1 MSVPERD
8 MPPVEF
14 WETLADLLRD
24 VSRAMGASG
33 AVDQNL
39 SAMMARVETALR
51 ATNPFLR
58 ELSDHRAAT
67 HRAAVDAAYTRGRA
81 DGHAEGLVTGRR
93 EGEEVG
99 KAAAIAERQGVVEV
113 LTRPVIT
120 FARAPGGQAILAT
133 VALPLAILLLRACV
147 LGEPVQAVPGVAPG
161 LPTPTTS
168 EAPDGP

>member
-1 MSVPERD
+1 MSVDRD

-51 ATNPFLR
+51 ASTPLLR
-58 ELSDHRAAT
+58 ELADHRTAT
-67 HRAAVDAAYTRGRA
+67 HRAAVDAAYARGRA
-81 DGHAEGLVTGRR
+81 EGHVEGLATGRR
-93 EGEEVG
+93 EGEEAG
-99 KAAAIAERQGVVEV
+99 KAAAIAERQGVVEI
-113 LTRPVIT
+113 LTRPIVT
-120 FARAPGGQAILAT
+120 FARAPGGQAVLAT

-147 LGEPVQAVPGVAPG
+147 LGEPVQAVPGAVPG
-161 LPTPTTS
+161 LPAPTTR